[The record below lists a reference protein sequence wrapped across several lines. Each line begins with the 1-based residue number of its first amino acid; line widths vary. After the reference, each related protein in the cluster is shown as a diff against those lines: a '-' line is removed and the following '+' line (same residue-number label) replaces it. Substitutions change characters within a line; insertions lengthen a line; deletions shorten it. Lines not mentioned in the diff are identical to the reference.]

1 MVLLICQEGN
11 MDEAIIHTKHVSLYI
26 STYQMGLAITA
37 VPSHKALYIMLGIF
51 EFEIL
56 FGDRW

>member
-1 MVLLICQEGN
+1 
-11 MDEAIIHTKHVSLYI
+11 MDEAIIHTKHVSLFI
-26 STYQMGLAITA
+26 STYQMGLAITT